1 MLDTLRNSTN
11 TWIVR
16 ILIGLLVV
24 SFGVWGITDVF
35 SYRQDD
41 TIVEVDDNEVGLM
54 QYRLLAVQELA
65 ALSEEEG
72 ERIDFEQAREKGADQ
87 DILERL
93 INRALLD
100 NAARRMGLRIGEEQV
115 ADVILEAPEFR
126 NAFGEFDRGLF
137 RQILRVNGMN
147 EALYVE
153 TQTKAMQRQQIL
165 AAVRAGAQVPYRL
178 AELLHLYVGEERI
191 ASYLL
196 FSDDA
201 IDEVETPDEAETR
214 AFYDEEPERFDI
226 PERRSFRI
234 LQLEPRQ
241 LMDNVEIPDATVLE
255 EYEARKEEFDRPER
269 RRVERL
275 SFPSR
280 AEAEEAL
287 QRLEEGADFL
297 ALAAERGFGPEDEDQ
312 GLLARGEFDSE
323 AVEEAVFALR
333 EVDDVSGVIEGPLG
347 SAILRLREVA
357 PGEESNFE
365 DIEER
370 IVWDLKYAQA
380 AEEVFAIHDLIED
393 GLAGGRPLPEIAEE
407 LELEIVALERI
418 GRNSRNAEGERPEN
432 MPFINGLMR
441 EVFAT
446 EPGEDSVAGETP
458 SSGFY
463 WFETTEVHP
472 GYTPDFEEARE
483 KVVERWQGDMRRER
497 MEAYAEE
504 LEAQLE
510 EGSVSLQQ
518 LAERLPP
525 RRGEEGEED
534 IAVTVETTDPIVRRK
549 RGNQF
554 RRAAHAELFEMDER
568 EAAWSWGRGTDRDF
582 IFLFQ
587 LDEVRPAVATEERE
601 EIDELLGE
609 LTGGMRND
617 IANLL
622 MAELRTAAD
631 IDINEDLLASPL
643 VDPYYNPY
651 QGGY

>member
-1 MLDTLRNSTN
+1 MLDILRNSTN
-11 TWIVR
+11 TWVVR

-35 SYRQDD
+35 SYRQDE
-41 TIVEVDDNEVGLM
+41 TIVEVDDNEVGLY

-65 ALSEEEG
+65 GLSEEEG

-100 NAARRMGLRIGEEQV
+100 NTARRMGLRIGEEQV

-126 NAFGEFDRGLF
+126 NAFGEFDRALF
-137 RQILRVNGMN
+137 RQILRVNGMD
-147 EALYVE
+147 EQLYVE
-153 TQTKAMQRQQIL
+153 TQTRAMERRQIL

-191 ASYLL
+191 SSYIL

-201 IDEVETPDEAETR
+201 IEEIATPDETETR
-214 AFYDEEPERFDI
+214 ALYDEDPERFDI

-241 LMDNVEIPDATVLE
+241 LMDNVEIPDETVLV
-255 EYEARKEEFDRPER
+255 EYEARKDEFDRPER

-275 SFPSR
+275 SFASR
-280 AEAEEAL
+280 SDAEEAL
-287 QRLEEGADFL
+287 QRLESGADFL
-297 ALAAERGFGPEDEDQ
+297 AVAAERGFAAEDLDQ
-312 GLLARGEFDSE
+312 GLLARGEFDSQDIE
-323 AVEEAVFALR
+323 DAVFALQ
-333 EVDDVSGVIEGPLG
+333 EVDEISPVVEGPLG
-347 SAILRLREVA
+347 SAILRLRETT

-365 DIEER
+365 DIKER
-370 IVWDLKYAQA
+370 IIWDLKYTQA
-380 AEEVFAIHDLIED
+380 TEEVFALHDRIED
-393 GLAGGRPLPEIAEE
+393 ALAGGDSLADIAESLE
-407 LELEIVALERI
+407 LELLELENI
-418 GRNSRNAEGERPEN
+418 GKNSRNAEGERPEN

-446 EPGEDSVAGETP
+446 EPGEDSIAGETP

-463 WFETTEVHP
+463 WFDTTEVHP
-472 GYTPDFEEARE
+472 GYTPDFEEVQD
-483 KVVERWQGDMRRER
+483 KVAERWQEDARKEQ
-497 MEAYAEE
+497 METYAEE
-504 LEAQLE
+504 LRQQVQ
-510 EGSVSLQQ
+510 EGSVSLQE
-518 LAERLPP
+518 LAQRLPP
-525 RRGEEGEED
+525 RKGEEGQED
-534 IAVTVETTDPIVRRK
+534 VAVTVETTEPIVRRK

-554 RRAAHAELFEMDER
+554 RRAAHEELFTLEEG

-587 LDEVRPAVATEERE
+587 LDEIRPAVAIQERE
-601 EIDELLGE
+601 EIAELLE
-609 LTGGMRND
+609 QLTDGMRND

-622 MAELRTAAD
+622 MAELRANAT
-631 IDINEDLLASPL
+631 ISINEELLASPL
-643 VDPYYNPY
+643 VDPYYQAY
-651 QGGY
+651 

>member
-41 TIVEVDDNEVGLM
+41 TLAEVDNNEIGLM
-54 QYRLLAVQELA
+54 QYRVLAVQELA

-72 ERIDFEQAREKGADQ
+72 ERVDFEQAREQGADQ

-100 NAARRMGLRIGEEQV
+100 NTARRMGLRIGEEQV
-115 ADVILEAPEFR
+115 AEIILEAPQFR

-137 RQILRVNGMN
+137 QQILRVNGMN
-147 EALYVE
+147 EAMYVE
-153 TQTKAMQRQQIL
+153 TQTKAMERQQIL

-178 AELLHLYVGEERI
+178 AELLHLYVSEERI

-196 FSDDA
+196 FSDDS
-201 IDEVETPDEAETR
+201 IDEVETPDEATIR

-241 LMDNVEIPDATVLE
+241 LMDNVEIPDDIALE
-255 EYEARKEEFDRPER
+255 EYEARREEFDRPER

-275 SFPSR
+275 SFPGLL
-280 AEAEEAL
+280 EAQEAL
-287 QRLEEGADFL
+287 QSLEDGADFL
-297 ALAAERGFGPEDEDQ
+297 QLAAERGFQPEDIDQ

-323 AVEEAVFALR
+323 AVETAAFALQ
-333 EVDDVSGVIEGPLG
+333 EVDEVSGVVEGPLG
-347 SAILRLREVA
+347 SAILRLREIA
-357 PGEESNFE
+357 PGEESNFD
-365 DIEER
+365 DIKER

-393 GLAGGRPLPEIAEE
+393 GLAGGRSIAAIAEE
-407 LELEIVALERI
+407 LELELVELEQI

-463 WFETTEVHP
+463 WFETIEVHP

-483 KVVERWQGDMRRER
+483 KVVERWQNDTRRER
-497 MEAYAEE
+497 MEEYAEE
-504 LEAQLE
+504 LSVQLD
-510 EGSVSLQQ
+510 EGSVTLQQ

-525 RRGEEGEED
+525 RSGDEGEEAV
-534 IAVTVETTDPIVRRK
+534 AVTVETTDPIVRRG
-549 RGNQF
+549 RGNEF
-554 RRAAHAELFEMDER
+554 RRAAHAELFEL
-568 EAAWSWGRGTDRDF
+568 EAGQSAWDWGRGTDRDF
-582 IFLFQ
+582 IFLFR
-587 LDEVRPAVATEERE
+587 LDEIRPAVAIQERE
-601 EIDELLGE
+601 EIGDLLDE

-622 MAELRTAAD
+622 MAELRAGAS

-643 VDPYYNPY
+643 VDPYYR
-651 QGGY
+651 GY